1 MMLGRI
7 FMVFL
12 SLTLCMTGQA
22 AAGQGGLSDGLYAR
36 MATSKGDILLQ
47 LYPDKTPLTVA
58 NFVGLAEG
66 TKDSNRGKGV
76 HFYDGLTFHRVISNF
91 MIQGGDPQGNGRG
104 GPGYTFPDEFDPSL
118 HFDGPGVLAMA
129 NSGSNTNGS
138 QFFITHVATPWLN
151 GRHTIF
157 GKVVKGQDVVNAIRM
172 GDKINSVSII
182 RVGAKAKAF
191 KADQRAFDK
200 LLSQKEA
207 GVKAQQ
213 MKKMAEVQSII
224 KKRWPNAIKTPSGLM
239 YVVTKKGS
247 GDATPKKGA
256 IVTAN
261 YTGRLLNGTKFD
273 SSIDRGRPFKFPVG
287 MHRVIKGWDEAFMGM
302 KKGEKRTLIIPP
314 QLAYGSRGAGNV
326 IPPDA
331 TLVFDVE
338 LLDF

>member
-213 MKKMAEVQSII
+213 MKKKAEVQSII